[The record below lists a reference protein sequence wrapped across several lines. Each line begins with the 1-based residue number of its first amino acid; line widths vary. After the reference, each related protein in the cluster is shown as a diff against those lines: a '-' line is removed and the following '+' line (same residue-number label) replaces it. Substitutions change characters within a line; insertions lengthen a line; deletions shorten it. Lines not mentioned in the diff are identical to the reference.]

1 MAHEITMNPLR
12 GVELRDDNRHFGVY
26 DHGAH
31 VWAWQ
36 PEGAEPVLWM
46 SANSAFETGQPI
58 RGGVPVCFPWFGPGR
73 SGDLQPAHGFARLN
87 EWQLVEDEHTDDGG
101 LRVVYR
107 IDNSIAISEPHFPHQ
122 YSAQYTVVF
131 GNHDLVLELA
141 VTNDGS
147 EAFSFEAALHTYLSV
162 GDVRQASV
170 AGLDGA
176 EYLDKVAGE
185 WRTQSG
191 DITITA
197 ETDRVY
203 LSADDVTLDD
213 PTLGRKLLVSKEG
226 SANTV
231 VWNPWVDK
239 AAAMPDFGDDE
250 WPGMI
255 CLEAANALDDAITLA
270 PGESHTMVQRIS
282 LA

>member
-107 IDNSIAISEPHFPHQ
+107 IDNSIAPVWPTRGTHISTPMAPPRPLGNGTYAFVEPSDNARPIRLPGVPWNAGTRR
-122 YSAQYTVVF
+122 YR
-131 GNHDLVLELA
+131 
-141 VTNDGS
+141 
-147 EAFSFEAALHTYLSV
+147 LS
-162 GDVRQASV
+162 
-170 AGLDGA
+170 
-176 EYLDKVAGE
+176 
-185 WRTQSG
+185 
-191 DITITA
+191 
-197 ETDRVY
+197 
-203 LSADDVTLDD
+203 
-213 PTLGRKLLVSKEG
+213 
-226 SANTV
+226 
-231 VWNPWVDK
+231 
-239 AAAMPDFGDDE
+239 
-250 WPGMI
+250 
-255 CLEAANALDDAITLA
+255 
-270 PGESHTMVQRIS
+270 
-282 LA
+282 